1 MHEDSESA
9 GNSDSDNQIHALLF
23 CFAFVLIRSPVLKR
37 WWVGLEEFLIPDL
50 LH

>member
-23 CFAFVLIRSPVLKR
+23 CFAFVLIRSPVCTHKEPSLYS
-37 WWVGLEEFLIPDL
+37 
-50 LH
+50 